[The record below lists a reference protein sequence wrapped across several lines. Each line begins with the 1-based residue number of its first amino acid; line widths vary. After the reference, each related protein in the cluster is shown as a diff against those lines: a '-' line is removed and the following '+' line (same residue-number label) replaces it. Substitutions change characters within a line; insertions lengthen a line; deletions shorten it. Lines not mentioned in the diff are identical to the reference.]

1 MLQEGV
7 EDNSNIWNIA
17 CFIFRNTDVNI
28 DNKEYKFQIDQDEIK
43 LMENDMQ
50 RFKNTCEEF
59 SEGKMKVNYEIIQIE
74 EPITSISYDQENEYY
89 INPP

>member
-1 MLQEGV
+1 
-7 EDNSNIWNIA
+7 
-17 CFIFRNTDVNI
+17 
-28 DNKEYKFQIDQDEIK
+28 
-43 LMENDMQ
+43 MQ

-89 INPP
+89 INPTDVEHILQSYIEKN